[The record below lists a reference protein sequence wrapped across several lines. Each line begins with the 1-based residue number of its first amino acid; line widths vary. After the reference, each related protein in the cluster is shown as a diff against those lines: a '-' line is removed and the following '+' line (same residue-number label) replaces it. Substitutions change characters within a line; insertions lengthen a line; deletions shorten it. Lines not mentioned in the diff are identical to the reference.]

1 MLRTRQGRIRN
12 RSPGWQLSASHSAV
26 RVEKWIARARLF
38 LSTDRFTGHSAVTI
52 V

>member
-1 MLRTRQGRIRN
+1 
-12 RSPGWQLSASHSAV
+12 
-26 RVEKWIARARLF
+26 VEKRIARPRLF